1 MAKKQRTWYAAAVG
15 NLRTCAVSF
24 RDHSG
29 ASHTAEVNAESLF
42 EAAVLGVKAISQEWG
57 QEPALMTSI
66 RVEVKGPAV
75 SHEVTFKD
83 VQGWLNGVC
92 RSPKE
97 RAVKERLKAIL
108 AA

>member
-1 MAKKQRTWYAAAVG
+1 M
-15 NLRTCAVSF
+15 SF
-24 RDHSG
+24 RDDSG
-29 ASHTAEVNAESLF
+29 VAHTAEVSAESLF
-42 EAAVLGVKAISQEWG
+42 EAAILGVKAISQEWG

-75 SHEVTFKD
+75 THDVTFKD
-83 VQGWLNGVC
+83 VQAWLQGVC